1 MAAKKK
7 PKTSSKAL
15 PKTVDAYLAALPAEQ
30 RVALERLRKIIHSAA
45 PQVEEAISYKMP
57 AFRLNGKWLLWL
69 GASAKHCAI
78 YGIEEPEPGELTDY
92 DTSGRGTLRF
102 QPEAPLPAPL
112 VRKLLK
118 ARIAEN
124 AAKR

>member
-15 PKTVDAYLAALPAEQ
+15 PKTVDAYLAVLPAEQ

>member
-118 ARIAEN
+118 ARIAKN